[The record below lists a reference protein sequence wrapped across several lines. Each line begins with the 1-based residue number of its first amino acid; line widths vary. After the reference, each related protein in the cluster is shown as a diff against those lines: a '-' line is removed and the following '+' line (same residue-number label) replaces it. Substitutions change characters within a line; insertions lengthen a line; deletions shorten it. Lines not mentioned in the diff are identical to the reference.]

1 MIRARSMHEYRDVIK
16 HAWFEIEGPRTSLEL
31 DEEFMDDADI
41 SLDTLEASSKELHQS
56 VINGQ

>member
-1 MIRARSMHEYRDVIK
+1 MIRARSMHEYRDVLK
-16 HAWFEIEGPRTSLEL
+16 HAWLEIEGPRASLEL
-31 DEEFMDDADI
+31 DEEFMDDAVI